1 MEECSRR
8 CEDCK
13 RCNYISYSL
22 HFRDCS
28 WYHSCQMDALYSS
41 PQNRTTGVPAFRS
54 LMVRAVA
61 PEQESLQDEATAKN
75 AARAE
80 AKARAEKAF
89 AATSARAWSSTLRS
103 AGVPESSWGAR
114 CRSLGA
120 DPLKPRPAST
130 TSPAAQL
137 HQRRLT
143 LPMATKRWLSRSSAR
158 TSPRA
163 VVAGLTR
170 HLANRALRASLLS
183 QRPSHSSRSFISPRR
198 QARRLPTTWQLVS
211 GYLLEPRS
219 RDETRSASVPAIHHA
234 FG

>member
-1 MEECSRR
+1 MRGLQALQLHLVQPALPRLLVVPFVPDGRALQQPAESHYRGARLPLAYGSRSGARAGVSGGGHCEER
-8 CEDCK
+8 CE
-13 RCNYISYSL
+13 SGS
-22 HFRDCS
+22 H
-28 WYHSCQMDALYSS
+28 
-41 PQNRTTGVPAFRS
+41 RT
-54 LMVRAVA
+54 
-61 PEQESLQDEATAKN
+61 QHATM
-75 AARAE
+75 
-80 AKARAEKAF
+80 AEKAF
-89 AATSARAWSSTLRS
+89 AAASARAWSSTLRS